1 MVLRRVL
8 FRISFR
14 VSRAKLA
21 RGTMRACKLMRSTLP
36 ARSMAHVTLC
46 VAVPADLRQSPTC
59 DADREQRWA
68 RDISI
73 ITADEAYFRAF
84 CIVRSV
90 VQCVLESSGT
100 VT

>member
-1 MVLRRVL
+1 MDSEVG
-8 FRISFR
+8 
-14 VSRAKLA
+14 RAHRDLG
-21 RGTMRACKLMRSTLP
+21 RTPRERPP
-36 ARSMAHVTLC
+36 APH
-46 VAVPADLRQSPTC
+46 DGH
-59 DADREQRWA
+59 EQRWA

-90 VQCVLESSGT
+90 FQCVLESSGT

>member
-1 MVLRRVL
+1 MPERQD
-8 FRISFR
+8 
-14 VSRAKLA
+14 
-21 RGTMRACKLMRSTLP
+21 
-36 ARSMAHVTLC
+36 
-46 VAVPADLRQSPTC
+46 VAVRAPG
-59 DADREQRWA
+59 REGAPQRWA

-90 VQCVLESSGT
+90 FQCVLESSGT